1 MELTLKPK
9 VLAWAR
15 ERARLSPAE
24 LAEKMK
30 RKEEQVQAWESN
42 GVIKFNWAE
51 KLAHVTHTPYGCL
64 FLSEPM
70 EEKVP
75 GADFRTLKDKSLQR
89 PSPELIDVLDSA
101 VLRQDWFREYLV
113 IEGEEPLEFVGSLSA
128 SDDPMKAAKTIKAT
142 MQLQTSLRAEAATVE
157 DAMRVLTGHI
167 EEHGVLVMR
176 NGVVGNNT
184 HRKLNVDEF
193 RGFALSDEYA
203 PVIFV
208 NGADFAGAQ
217 VFTLMHELV
226 HVWIGES
233 GVSNLEATYAP
244 DHRVEKFCNVVAAE
258 LLVPEAELRAMV
270 KDRNGRTED
279 LAPYTRYFKVSGV
292 VVLRRLHDIG
302 IISKPVFLSR
312 YRALESAA
320 LKKSDGGGNFFLN
333 QKTRSSARFS
343 RALIASALEG
353 RTLWRD
359 AYRLLGIPK
368 HATFVEYARQL
379 GYTITA

>member
-1 MELTLKPK
+1 MELQLRPK
-9 VLAWAR
+9 VLTWAR
-15 ERARLSPAE
+15 ERARLSPAD
-24 LAEKMK
+24 LALKMK
-30 RKEEQVQAWESN
+30 RKEEQVLAWERD
-42 GVIKFNWAE
+42 GQIKFNWAE

-70 EEKVP
+70 EEKLP
-75 GADFRTLKDKSLQR
+75 GADFRTLKDKDLQR
-89 PSPELIDVLDSA
+89 PSPDLIDVLDSA

-113 IEGEEPLEFVGSLSA
+113 VEGEEPLKFVGSLSVD
-128 SDDPMKAAKTIKAT
+128 DDPMKAAQTIKAE
-142 MQLQTSLRAEAATVE
+142 MQLHTSLRAEAASSE

-167 EEHGVLVMR
+167 EEQGILVMR
-176 NGVVGNNT
+176 SGVVGNNP

-193 RGFALSDEYA
+193 RSFALSDEYA

-226 HVWIGES
+226 HVWVGES

-244 DHRVEKFCNVVAAE
+244 DHRVEHFCNTVAAE
-258 LLVPEAELRAMV
+258 LLVPEVELRAMV
-270 KDRNGRTED
+270 NDRNGRTDD
-279 LAPYTRYFKVSGV
+279 LAPYTRYFKVSSV

-302 IISKPVFLSR
+302 LLSKPVFFER

-320 LKKSDGGGNFFLN
+320 LKKSDGGGNFYLN
-333 QKTRSSARFS
+333 QKARSSARFS
-343 RALIASALEG
+343 RALIASAMEG

-359 AYRLLGIPK
+359 AYKLLGIPK

-379 GYTITA
+379 GYTITT